1 MKKSMRWS
9 RIIAMCAVAALTMV
23 AVLGC
28 GDNDGTARADRVV
41 IATNADEEAVAAMSA
56 ALDANGFSGQ
66 YTFQEF
72 GTAELGGRL
81 MAEGT
86 NIEADIITLASFYIE
101 SSQAR
106 DNTFVVPLDVGKETL
121 QDFPDYMAPILAITG
136 SIFVNTELM
145 EQDGL
150 PMPTSIKDL
159 ADPVYAGNLSIADI
173 NSSSTAWLFT
183 QALIDNYGEAEAEE
197 ILTGIYSNA
206 GDQVLAS
213 GSGPIR
219 AVRAG
224 EVAVGFG
231 LRHTAVAD
239 HVSGLPIDFIDPVE
253 GNYQLVE
260 ALSVV
265 DKGDDTNPLAMEM
278 AQTIVAHAREAL
290 QADYPMALYVGE
302 VTDADHQPADP
313 RVYPQPLTLELLEQ
327 HQAIVDR
334 AARAAN

>member
-1 MKKSMRWS
+1 MELKKKLFTATKS
-9 RIIAMCAVAALTMV
+9 IALAIVLMLGLGMLVA
-23 AVLGC
+23 C
-28 GDNDGTARADRVV
+28 DGDAAGDTVV
-41 IATNADEEAVAAMSA
+41 IATNADEEAVQIMSRI
-56 ALDANGFSGQ
+56 LDANGFSGQ
-66 YTFQEF
+66 FIFQEL

-86 NIEADIITLASFYIE
+86 NIEADLITLASFYLE
-101 SSQAR
+101 SSQDQ
-106 DNTFVVPLDVGKETL
+106 DNTFINLDVGANTL
-121 QDFPDYMAPILAITG
+121 QEFPDYMAPILAITG

-145 EQDGL
+145 ESDDL
-150 PMPTSIKDL
+150 PMPTSIRDL
-159 ADPVYAGNLSIADI
+159 ADPVYAGNLAIADI
-173 NSSSTAWLFT
+173 NSSTTAWLLT
-183 QALIDNYGEAEAEE
+183 QALLDNYGEAEAEE
-197 ILTGIYSNA
+197 ILQGIYSNA

-239 HVSGLPIDFIDPVE
+239 NAAGLPIDFVDPAE

-265 DKGDDTNPLAMEM
+265 NKGDDTNPLAAEM
-278 AQTIVAHAREAL
+278 ARVIIQYARQDL
-290 QADYPMALYVGE
+290 QEYYPMALFEGE
-302 VTDADHQPADP
+302 STDVQHQPADP
-313 RVYPQPLTLELLEQ
+313 RVFPQALTLELLQE